1 MPIERRTLDNK
12 MVKKLGIVV
21 NPIAGIGGRIA
32 LKGSDGY
39 DVVKQALRLRAVPEA
54 PARATSTLKHI
65 ASKLD
70 FNLQIIAAPGIMG
83 HQEVVNAGLSSEVTG
98 IAASRATS
106 AEDTIKAAS
115 IIADLGVDLI
125 LFAGGDG
132 TARDIHQAID
142 DKIPAL
148 GIPAGVKMHSAV
160 YATNPRAAADV
171 AIKFLRNQITNVHPR
186 EVMDIDEEA
195 FRIGTLSAK
204 LYGYLRVPSESNLV
218 QSAKDGRGYGEE
230 AAQRAISEG
239 FVESVK
245 KGTAYVLGP
254 GTTVQAIAEK
264 LGIEK
269 TLLGVDIFLDGEII
283 ARDASDVAILAAT
296 TGIQSKIVVTPIG
309 GQGHIFGRGNQQL
322 SPAVIKQIGQSNVMV
337 VATPAKLAGLE
348 GSTLLVDTGDA
359 TTDKSL
365 SGFIKVLTGYRTQAV
380 CRVST

>member
-1 MPIERRTLDNK
+1 

-83 HQEVVNAGLSSEVTG
+83 HQEVVNSGLRSEVTG

-365 SGFIKVLTGYRTQAV
+365 SGFIKILTGYRTQAV
-380 CRVST
+380 WRVST